1 MKNMRTIN
9 LILRIIS
16 ALFLLGSII
25 MIAFILFGAEGE
37 KTSLL
42 IQGVILFLCSAG
54 LSTIMVISLC
64 FHESWI
70 KEIFGFKCYISK
82 HFCKCAQ

>member
-9 LILRIIS
+9 LILRVIS
-16 ALFLLGSII
+16 ALFLVGSII
-25 MIAFILFGAEGE
+25 MIVFVLFGAEGE

-54 LSTIMVISLC
+54 LYVVVRRTVSL
-64 FHESWI
+64 
-70 KEIFGFKCYISK
+70 
-82 HFCKCAQ
+82 